1 MTEQETAPSPSVQP
15 NNSSATSER
24 LLVLGAGRAD
34 RNYRS
39 DLWSYREL
47 YAILAWRDLVVRY
60 KQNWRSVRGCMPAAD
75 NCHIY
80 VHLQQGRQDAERE
93 RRALPDC
100 PSPLKLSHTVRS
112 ELGVQDGSKAVFG

>member
-1 MTEQETAPSPSVQP
+1 M
-15 NNSSATSER
+15 
-24 LLVLGAGRAD
+24 VLSRTLRHSGVAGSGFAIQI
-34 RNYRS
+34 YR
-39 DLWSYREL
+39 YR
-47 YAILAWRDLVVRY
+47 
-60 KQNWRSVRGCMPAAD
+60 RGIRTCMPAAD

-80 VHLQQGRQDAERE
+80 THLQQRRQDAERE

>member
-34 RNYRS
+34 RNYWS

-47 YAILAWRDLVVRY
+47 FAILAWRDLVVRY
-60 KQNWRSVRGCMPAAD
+60 K
-75 NCHIY
+75 
-80 VHLQQGRQDAERE
+80 
-93 RRALPDC
+93 
-100 PSPLKLSHTVRS
+100 HTVI
-112 ELGVQDGSKAVFG
+112 GAPFAVVCTLLTIVSLRFSNVAR